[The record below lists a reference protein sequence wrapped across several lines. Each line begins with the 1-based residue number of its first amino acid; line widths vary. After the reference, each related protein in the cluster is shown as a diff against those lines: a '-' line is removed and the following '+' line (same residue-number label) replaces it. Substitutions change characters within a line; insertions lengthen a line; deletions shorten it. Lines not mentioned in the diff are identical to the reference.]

1 MHTFTPV
8 PVTLELLCGS
18 TESSFAWFVFTSQ
31 ENSFVDVSKST
42 TQSIGPVMFSMP
54 VWIQTVIAGR
64 CDNVVKASKSSDV

>member
-18 TESSFAWFVFTSQ
+18 TESSLAWFVFTSQ

-42 TQSIGPVMFSMP
+42 TQ
-54 VWIQTVIAGR
+54 R
-64 CDNVVKASKSSDV
+64 